1 MNFPGNV
8 VRACVAGVQID
19 SRGNDDFSDKISRR
33 CEVGNGVRRKDEK
46 IGEKRG
52 KNREG
57 RRKGN
62 GGKGKKGKGKTLKTH
77 AVSVTGL
84 GVFKC

>member
-1 MNFPGNV
+1 ME
-8 VRACVAGVQID
+8 
-19 SRGNDDFSDKISRR
+19 K
-33 CEVGNGVRRKDEK
+33 GVRRKDEK

-52 KNREG
+52 KKNRER

-62 GGKGKKGKGKTLKTH
+62 GGKGKKGKGKTLKSH

-84 GVFKC
+84 EYSSVEEGAIATMNKSK